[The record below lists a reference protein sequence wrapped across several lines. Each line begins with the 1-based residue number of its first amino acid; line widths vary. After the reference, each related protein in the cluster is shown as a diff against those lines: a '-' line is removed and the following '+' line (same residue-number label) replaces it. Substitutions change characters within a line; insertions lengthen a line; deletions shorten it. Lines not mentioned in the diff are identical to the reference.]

1 MDLHRD
7 LLDGLGE
14 PVTLKS
20 WSGLATDSLL
30 SEVWAGKGIRL

>member
-1 MDLHRD
+1 MGLCGD

-20 WSGLATDSLL
+20 WSGLVTESLL
-30 SEVWAGKGIRL
+30 SEVWVGKGIRL